1 MIILDTSVII
11 KIIHNRINLAQLKK
25 SISEAETFGV
35 SSISLYEIYFGLYQ
49 IRFKKDGQINQEKWD
64 NELRI
69 IKLIEDKL
77 EVIEFNS
84 KAAQLSAEI
93 FNLLRSKGETIELF
107 DCMIAGN
114 MKAFGYR
121 NILTTNENHFLRI
134 SDIDVHLI

>member
-25 SISEAETFGV
+25 TISQTEIFGI

-49 IRFKKDGQINQEKWD
+49 IKFKKDGQINQEKWD
-64 NELRI
+64 KELRI
-69 IKLIEDKL
+69 IKLVEEKL
-77 EVIEFNS
+77 KVIEFNA

-93 FNLLRSKGETIELF
+93 YNLLRSKGETIELF

-121 NILTTNENHFLRI
+121 KILTTNEKHFSRI
-134 SDIDVHLI
+134 SDMDVHLI